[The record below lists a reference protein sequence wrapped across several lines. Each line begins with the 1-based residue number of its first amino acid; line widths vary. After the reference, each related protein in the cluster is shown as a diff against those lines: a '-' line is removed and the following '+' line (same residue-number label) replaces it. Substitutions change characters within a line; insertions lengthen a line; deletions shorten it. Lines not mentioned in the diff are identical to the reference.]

1 MRTTVTKYPTIRNL
15 MSQLKPII
23 GKDFILHVT
32 YSGSNDSGWFDQ
44 IFLRNEDGSD
54 MGMSAPDN
62 ATRLIA
68 SLEREVFEELGNT
81 LERRFPGWE
90 IGDGHVMGSCGYFTI
105 SSKERTIAQH
115 HEVLFES
122 SQDESPD
129 EVEHF

>member
-1 MRTTVTKYPTIRNL
+1 MTRYPTIRNL
-15 MSQLKPII
+15 MSQLITII
-23 GKDFILHVT
+23 GNDFVLHVT

-44 IFLRNEDGSD
+44 ISLRNEDGSD

-68 SLEREVFEELGNT
+68 SLEREVFDELGTT

-122 SQDESPD
+122 SQDESPE
-129 EVEHF
+129 EVEYF